1 MKFYITA
8 LDTSGTVT
16 LHRDSVPAAIKKA
29 SELISDGC
37 LNVEIV
43 MPDGATY
50 PETVLLRLINSQ
62 GRPNVKLAA
71 TEDGSGLTLGG
82 ESDPAHVQIMARGA
96 AMSLKLSNTDGQQ
109 QLIKP

>member
-16 LHRDSVPAAIKKA
+16 LHRDTVPAAIKKA

-50 PETVLLRLINSQ
+50 QR
-62 GRPNVKLAA
+62 
-71 TEDGSGLTLGG
+71 G
-82 ESDPAHVQIMARGA
+82 EFEQ
-96 AMSLKLSNTDGQQ
+96 LKERIGV
-109 QLIKP
+109 

>member
-8 LDTSGTVT
+8 LDTSGAVT
-16 LHRDSVPAAIKKA
+16 SHRDPVPAAIKKA

-50 PETVLLRLINSQ
+50 NASQ
-62 GRPNVKLAA
+62 FG
-71 TEDGSGLTLGG
+71 
-82 ESDPAHVQIMARGA
+82 Q
-96 AMSLKLSNTDGQQ
+96 LKERVGT
-109 QLIKP
+109 

>member
-1 MKFYITA
+1 MSAAQSPGAFMKFYITA

-50 PETVLLRLINSQ
+50 R
-62 GRPNVKLAA
+62 R
-71 TEDGSGLTLGG
+71 G
-82 ESDPAHVQIMARGA
+82 EFEQLKERIGA
-96 AMSLKLSNTDGQQ
+96 
-109 QLIKP
+109 

>member
-1 MKFYITA
+1 LTLTPVAADWRQPNGGAAMKFYITA

-50 PETVLLRLINSQ
+50 R
-62 GRPNVKLAA
+62 R
-71 TEDGSGLTLGG
+71 G
-82 ESDPAHVQIMARGA
+82 EFEQLKERIGA
-96 AMSLKLSNTDGQQ
+96 
-109 QLIKP
+109 

>member
-16 LHRDSVPAAIKKA
+16 LQRDTVPAAIKKA

-50 PETVLLRLINSQ
+50 HRGEFEQLRE
-62 GRPNVKLAA
+62 RV
-71 TEDGSGLTLGG
+71 
-82 ESDPAHVQIMARGA
+82 GA
-96 AMSLKLSNTDGQQ
+96 
-109 QLIKP
+109 

>member
-16 LHRDSVPAAIKKA
+16 LHRDTVPAAIKKA

-50 PETVLLRLINSQ
+50 HRGEFEQLRERIAS
-62 GRPNVKLAA
+62 
-71 TEDGSGLTLGG
+71 
-82 ESDPAHVQIMARGA
+82 
-96 AMSLKLSNTDGQQ
+96 
-109 QLIKP
+109 

>member
-16 LHRDSVPAAIKKA
+16 LHRDTVPAAIKKA

-50 PETVLLRLINSQ
+50 QR
-62 GRPNVKLAA
+62 
-71 TEDGSGLTLGG
+71 G
-82 ESDPAHVQIMARGA
+82 EFEQLKERIGA
-96 AMSLKLSNTDGQQ
+96 
-109 QLIKP
+109 

>member
-8 LDTSGTVT
+8 LDTSGKVT
-16 LHRDSVPAAIKKA
+16 LQRDTVPAAIKKA

-50 PETVLLRLINSQ
+50 HRGEFEQLRE
-62 GRPNVKLAA
+62 RA
-71 TEDGSGLTLGG
+71 
-82 ESDPAHVQIMARGA
+82 GA
-96 AMSLKLSNTDGQQ
+96 
-109 QLIKP
+109 

>member
-50 PETVLLRLINSQ
+50 RRGEFEQLKELI
-62 GRPNVKLAA
+62 
-71 TEDGSGLTLGG
+71 
-82 ESDPAHVQIMARGA
+82 GA
-96 AMSLKLSNTDGQQ
+96 
-109 QLIKP
+109 

>member
-8 LDTSGTVT
+8 LDTSGKVT
-16 LHRDSVPAAIKKA
+16 LHRDTVPAAIKKA

-50 PETVLLRLINSQ
+50 NRGEFEQLRERI
-62 GRPNVKLAA
+62 RA
-71 TEDGSGLTLGG
+71 
-82 ESDPAHVQIMARGA
+82 
-96 AMSLKLSNTDGQQ
+96 
-109 QLIKP
+109 